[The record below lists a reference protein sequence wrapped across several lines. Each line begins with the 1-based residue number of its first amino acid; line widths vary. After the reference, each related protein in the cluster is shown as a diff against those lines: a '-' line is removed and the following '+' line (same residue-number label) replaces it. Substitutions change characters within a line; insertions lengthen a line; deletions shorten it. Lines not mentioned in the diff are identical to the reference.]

1 MVTLCKGDNI
11 YDEHLQMLIRTNLHN
26 QQKK

>member
-1 MVTLCKGDNI
+1 MINLCKGDNI